1 MADFV
6 SLCGNI
12 RHADS
17 EVPHCLAEF
26 MTLKDRSRLSDVYAD
41 GNQMP
46 NFNCKNF
53 KD

>member
-1 MADFV
+1 MADSV

-12 RHADS
+12 RHTYS
-17 EVPHCLAEF
+17 EAPHCLAEF
-26 MTLKDRSRLSDVYAD
+26 MTLKDRSRLMEAYVD

-46 NFNCKNF
+46 NFNCRNF